1 MAGRT
6 HGLSRPHLDRAD
18 PRVVEGGPDRRHALG
33 AAGVRPATI
42 GAETRSRSRAVE
54 VATPSAVTIAAMQ
67 KVAAGVG
74 ALGGERGRGLAVSE
88 GAAAARLRHR
98 GSAFGEERRGRR
110 VRLDEGELLEKQR

>member
-1 MAGRT
+1 MGCPGHIWIAPA
-6 HGLSRPHLDRAD
+6 HGLSK
-18 PRVVEGGPDRRHALG
+18 EGQTG
-33 AAGVRPATI
+33 AALGVRPATI
-42 GAETRSRSRAVE
+42 DAETRSRSRVVE
-54 VATPSAVTIAAMQ
+54 VATPSAETTAAMQ

-88 GAAAARLRHR
+88 GAAAARLRRR